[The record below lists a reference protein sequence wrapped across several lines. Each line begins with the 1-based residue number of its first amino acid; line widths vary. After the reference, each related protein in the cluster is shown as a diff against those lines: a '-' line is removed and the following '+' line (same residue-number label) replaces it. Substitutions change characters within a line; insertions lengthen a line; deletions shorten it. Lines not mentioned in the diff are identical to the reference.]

1 MVCGTERR
9 GESCQTMS
17 IEYVCSWE
25 QGLTGTER
33 EPREGTS
40 KEYTHAD
47 RRGAR
52 GTRTRDAPRRVRVR
66 RQACERPMTVV
77 TPGRRPGLQGRKTKH
92 HAHNARVDPKRTR
105 IELPHGAAS
114 SPWGNPDL
122 GPRR

>member
-40 KEYTHAD
+40 KAVACGAARAARPEGIDAKDVRCDATCETTHD
-47 RRGAR
+47 G
-52 GTRTRDAPRRVRVR
+52 RDARPPPR
-66 RQACERPMTVV
+66 
-77 TPGRRPGLQGRKTKH
+77 TPGPQNQKSC
-92 HAHNARVDPKRTR
+92 P
-105 IELPHGAAS
+105 
-114 SPWGNPDL
+114 
-122 GPRR
+122 

>member
-40 KEYTHAD
+40 KAVAC
-47 RRGAR
+47 GAAR
-52 GTRTRDAPRRVRVR
+52 APGEGIDAKDVRCD
-66 RQACERPMTVV
+66 ATCERPMTVV
-77 TPGRRPGLQGRKTKH
+77 TPGRRPGLQGRKTKNN
-92 HAHNARVDPKRTR
+92 AHNARVDPKRTR